1 MSTALTEQEIAIVK
15 GSIPLLES
23 AGSAITEHFYQ
34 RLFTHHPELKHIF
47 NMSNQHSGKQQ
58 FALFNA
64 IAAYAKYVDNLPA
77 LTSAV
82 ERIANKHT
90 SLNIQAEHYPIV
102 GKHLLAT
109 LQELAPDAFTE
120 EVTQAWAA
128 AYQQLADVLI
138 SVENTLYQQKNNAL
152 GGWKGG
158 RQFRLIEK
166 KIESELVKSLTF
178 APTDG
183 GAVMGYQAGQY
194 IGIDITLPQRE
205 YRERRQYSL
214 SDTANGN
221 TYRISVK
228 REIIGTPGVV
238 SNYLHDSLRLGDEV
252 TLYPPAGDFCYQEK
266 TTPVV
271 LISAGV
277 GLTPMQSILETLAKN
292 TQENT
297 HNHQCP
303 DIYYLHACNNTNEHS
318 FNQRVLALS
327 HILPLQHHT
336 WYANDESTSQYIHH
350 GFMDISDIKDTLPLT
365 NGDFYICG
373 PVAFMQFAQQQLIA
387 LGVPSERI
395 HYEVF
400 GPHEAL

>member
-1 MSTALTEQEIAIVK
+1 MSTTLTERDIAIVK

-47 NMSNQHSGKQQ
+47 NMSNQQSGKQQ

-82 ERIANKHT
+82 ERIAHKHT

-138 SVENTLYQQKNNAL
+138 SVENTLYQQKKEAH

-166 KIESELVKSLTF
+166 KMESELVKSF
-178 APTDG
+178 VFEPNDG
-183 GAVMGYQAGQY
+183 GAVVDYHAGQY
-194 IGIDITLPQRE
+194 IGIELTLPNHT
-205 YRERRQYSL
+205 YREIRQYSL
-214 SDTANGN
+214 SDTPNGN

-228 REIIGTPGVV
+228 RETNSTPGVV
-238 SNYLHDSLRLGDEV
+238 SNYLHDGLRLGDEV
-252 TLYPPAGDFCYQEK
+252 TLYPPAGDFFYTES
-266 TTPVV
+266 TTPLV

-277 GLTPMQSILETLAKN
+277 GLTPMQSIVETLAKN
-292 TQENT
+292 AQQKGHT
-297 HNHQCP
+297 NHCP
-303 DIYYLHACNNTNEHS
+303 EIYYLHACNSTKEHS
-318 FNQRVLALS
+318 FKQRILELS
-327 HILPLQHHT
+327 STLPLQHHT
-336 WYANDESTSQYIHH
+336 WYANEDIEAPQTYH
-350 GFMDISDIKDTLPLT
+350 GFMDISRIKIALPLYD
-365 NGDFYICG
+365 GGFYICG
-373 PVAFMQFAQQQLIA
+373 PVSFMQYVKQQLIA
-387 LGVPSERI
+387 LGVDNARI
-395 HYEVF
+395 HYEIF
-400 GPHEAL
+400 GPHETL